1 MNRLTPL
8 EIQRASFPR
17 KLQGVDAD
25 AVRDFLSQVAEQVEE
40 DARIRGELRAQVARL
55 TQELE
60 EHRRQTNA
68 VNEALVA
75 AQRTAEA
82 TIARA
87 EADGQRIVSEAQA
100 LADRVIDDAIRRAE
114 NLELVIAQLKGRRR
128 SSRADLKKLAEV
140 INGTVADDE
149 SAESREAQTPALAVM
164 RPRQREGTA

>member
-17 KLQGVDAD
+17 KLQGAD
-25 AVRDFLSQVAEQVEE
+25 PEAVRELLSQIAEQVEE

-60 EHRRQTNA
+60 EHRKQINA
-68 VNEALVA
+68 VNEALLA

-82 TIARA
+82 TVARSEA
-87 EADGQRIVSEAQA
+87 EAQRLVSEAQA

-114 NLELVIAQLKGRRR
+114 NLELVIGQLKSRRR
-128 SSRADLKKLAEV
+128 GARADLKKLAELIV
-140 INGTVADDE
+140 GTTGDDE
-149 SAESREAQTPALAVM
+149 ASETREAQTSAVAVL
-164 RPRQREGTA
+164 RPRQRDSKG